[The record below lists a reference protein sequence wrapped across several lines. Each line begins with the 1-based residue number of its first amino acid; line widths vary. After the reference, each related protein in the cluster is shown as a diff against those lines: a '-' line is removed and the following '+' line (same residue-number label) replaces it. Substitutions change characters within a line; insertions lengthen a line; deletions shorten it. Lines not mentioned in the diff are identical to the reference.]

1 MSSSAVYNNP
11 AHQSGAD
18 LARDAMPNTAA
29 LAADAREDLRSVIAE
44 IGVQRGQR
52 RLVSPSG
59 NPQAWLIDMRRV
71 LLRPRSLRAIA
82 QAFWSRFEGRAA
94 FQIGGMEVAAVPLVV
109 GLVREAFDR
118 GRAVNGFLIR
128 KERKPTGMGQA
139 VEGELTDAPVVLVDD
154 VLNSGASLE
163 KARAVLAREG
173 RRVTEAFV
181 VVDYLSRQGLAWR
194 RRHDITVTSLFTLAD
209 FGLSLETDAPP
220 PPQAFKSRWQFR
232 VAGGSAFHVVPKSAP
247 VVVDNHVY
255 VGTDSATFCAVD
267 LQTGRSDWVF
277 KAEGTHRKGIWSTPA
292 HHDGKIVFG
301 AYNGSVYCLDA
312 RTGAE
317 IWRSPLCEWIGSSP
331 LVVPRH
337 AIAIIGL
344 EYERPGQQGS
354 MAALALA
361 TGEKVW
367 EHPLRVYQH
376 GSAAYWAAGDL
387 AICGTNDHTIL
398 ALAAASGARAWEFPT
413 QRSIKSAPCID
424 DERGLVVA
432 ASFDGNIY
440 VLEAASGRPVAA
452 FKTADIC
459 YTTPL
464 VTHGRIFC
472 GSGDRHLYVIDLA
485 EMRLVARIDC
495 GARVYSSPRLVGGR
509 VVFGTNG
516 GVYRELDPVTL
527 DLMGSL
533 QLPDAITNAVAASAD
548 GHRIVIPTYTN
559 ELHCFERLPT
569 EPAASPA
576 PAK

>member
-1 MSSSAVYNNP
+1 MNSSAAHSKADP
-11 AHQSGAD
+11 APA
-18 LARDAMPNTAA
+18 P
-29 LAADAREDLRSVIAE
+29 DAREELRRAIAD
-44 IGVQRGQR
+44 IGVQRGR
-52 RLVSPSG
+52 GRPVSPSG
-59 NPQAWLIDMRRV
+59 TPQAWLIDMRRV
-71 LLRPRSLRAIA
+71 LLRPGCLQAIA
-82 QAFWSRFEGRAA
+82 QAFWSRFAGSEP

-109 GLVREAFDR
+109 GLVRAAFDH
-118 GRAVNGFLIR
+118 GREVNGFLIR

-173 RRVTEAFV
+173 RRVREVFV
-181 VVDYLSRQGLAWR
+181 VVDYRSRQGLAWR
-194 RRHDITVTSLFTLAD
+194 RQHDIAVTSLFTLAD
-209 FGLSLETDAPP
+209 FGLSLEADAPP
-220 PPQAFKSRWQFR
+220 PPQAFKPRWQFR
-232 VAGGSAFHVVPKSAP
+232 VPGASAFHVVPKSAP
-247 VVVDNHVY
+247 LLVEDRVY
-255 VGTDSATFCAVD
+255 VGSDSAAFCAID
-267 LQTGRSDWVF
+267 LATGRSHWIV
-277 KAEGTHRKGIWSTPA
+277 KAEGAHRKGIWSTPA
-292 HHDGKIVFG
+292 HHDGKLVFG
-301 AYNGSVYCLDA
+301 AYNGNAYCVDA

-331 LVVPRH
+331 LIVPRH
-337 AIAIIGL
+337 ATAIIGL

-398 ALAAASGARAWEFPT
+398 ALAAASGEPAWEFPT
-413 QRSIKSAPCID
+413 RRSVKSAPCID
-424 DERGLVVA
+424 EARGLVVA

-440 VLEAASGRPVAA
+440 VLEAASGRPLAA

-485 EMRLVARIDC
+485 ELRLIARIDC

-516 GVYRELDPVTL
+516 GVYRELDPVSL
-527 DLMGSL
+527 EVMGSL

-548 GHRIVIPTYTN
+548 GRRIVVPTYMN
-559 ELHCFERLPT
+559 ELHCFERLPGAP
-569 EPAASPA
+569 EAAPA
-576 PAK
+576 PAATAE